1 MRSQIVHN
9 KAVLIAALVLLV
21 AGFTM
26 YSSMSLLNFEFR
38 LDNTKDQ
45 ELQQQEQKQQQ
56 QSQLHPPEQHQPPHP
71 PEQHPPQPDQEQPG
85 HPSVDATN
93 DPPTPPPLFLDPST
107 KYLSFLPFAGLTNQ
121 FIGVEVAAYIALRLN
136 RTLLV
141 PPIISNSHD
150 HDNTHQTWSR
160 YFDLKRFSNLTGIPV
175 VEWDTVRPLNAAQ
188 TRVGR
193 ERAMTEAHT
202 AEWAALAT
210 NMTCQI
216 IYGFGNPDK
225 QINYSARYFVYHFLL
240 NLVFQ
245 APPPLAPGATIYD
258 HKKYAK
264 DEPNQESLV
273 IVEDLIERYSDFE
286 DQMLM
291 LSHAFK
297 IKDPKNRYWNT
308 VGQHLHFEPLLAR
321 YSRERVMKEIRQD
334 SGAEPERVVDP
345 ESADQE
351 MVDRIPYIAVHLR
364 RGDIMSKCTPG
375 EDVTHCEVPISSY
388 AEAIEKVRAES
399 KHKWPVVV
407 ATDSDSI
414 EEFEEMEALG
424 WHRIDHTE
432 DNAHEVLGAFGPAF
446 ADASILA
453 HADVFLGSSR
463 STMSRVA
470 ATRQRSW
477 YQRNTIYPQAPVTAT
492 KETTAA
498 SVDDS
503 MNKMRRTGVR
513 RL

>member
-1 MRSQIVHN
+1 MKTKMVQK
-9 KAVLIAALVLLV
+9 KALLVASLVLLV

-38 LDNTKDQ
+38 FDNDTDQ
-45 ELQQQEQKQQQ
+45 QQKQQQ
-56 QSQLHPPEQHQPPHP
+56 KEQKEHHQPQLQQPEQHQ
-71 PEQHPPQPDQEQPG
+71 PQPDQEQHG
-85 HPSVDATN
+85 HPIMETGTTDNPAT
-93 DPPTPPPLFLDPST
+93 TAPPLLLDPST

-121 FIGVEVAAYIALRLN
+121 FIGVEVAAYIALRMN

-141 PPIISNSHD
+141 PPIISNTHD
-150 HDNTHQTWSR
+150 HDNTHQPWSR
-160 YFDLKRFSNLTGIPV
+160 YFDLKRFSNLTGVPV
-175 VEWDTVRPLNAAQ
+175 VEWDAVRPLNAAQ
-188 TRVGR
+188 TRIGR
-193 ERAMTEAHT
+193 ERAMTKEYS

-216 IYGFGNPDK
+216 IYGYGNPDK
-225 QINYSARYFVYHFLL
+225 HINYSAQYFVYHFLL

-245 APPPLAPGATIYD
+245 APPPLAPGATVYD
-258 HKKYAK
+258 HKIFAK

-273 IVEDLIERYSDFE
+273 IVEDLIERYSGFE
-286 DQMLM
+286 DQMLL
-291 LSHAFK
+291 LSHTFK
-297 IKDPKNRYWNT
+297 IKDPENRYWST
-308 VGQHLHFEPLLAR
+308 IGQHLHFEPLLAK
-321 YSRERVMKEIRQD
+321 YSRERVMKEIKQD

-364 RGDIMSKCTPG
+364 RGDIMSKCSPG
-375 EDVTHCEVPISSY
+375 EEATHCEVPISSY
-388 AEAIEKVRAES
+388 AAAIERVRAGS

-407 ATDSDSI
+407 ATDSNKI
-414 EEFEEMEALG
+414 EEFEEMKALG

-470 ATRQRSW
+470 ANRQQSW
-477 YQRNTIYPQAPVTAT
+477 YHRNTIYPQAPVSTT

-498 SVDDS
+498 SVDES
-503 MNKMRRTGVR
+503 INKMRRAGIK